1 MQYDRDWVQR
11 LSSEGARVVV
21 RRGGRPIA
29 SYAVILEHRAPGELR
44 PRWQTV
50 CLIDNHMD
58 KCHIHKYHGAKK
70 LDPEPF
76 VVGLTLNEELHRA
89 IRYMAE
95 KHEALIAA
103 WIRRRT

>member
-1 MQYDRDWVQR
+1 M
-11 LSSEGARVVV
+11 V

-29 SYAVILEHRAPGELR
+29 FYAVILERRAHGESR

-58 KCHIHKYHGAKK
+58 KCHIHKYHGKKK

-76 VVGLTLNEELHRA
+76 VECRTRNEELNRA
-89 IRYMAE
+89 IKYMAE
-95 KHEALIAA
+95 NHESLIAA
-103 WIRRRT
+103 WLRRST